1 MALINQPPQ
10 TPVDQAGAVS
20 QGWAT
25 FFSAVFSILDA
36 LTMSGTTANRPTRF
50 LWVGRPYYDRTL
62 NAGVGLPIY
71 YTGTGAVWITAAGAV
86 A

>member
-10 TPVDQAGAVS
+10 TPVDQRGAVS

-36 LTMSGTTANRPTRF
+36 LTQSGATTSRPTKF
-50 LWVGRPYYDRTL
+50 LWVGRPFYDVTL
-62 NAGVGLPIY
+62 GIPIW
-71 YTGTGAVWITAAGAV
+71 YTGTGWADAAGGAV
-86 A
+86 